1 MGFGVAKPH
10 IVRAPHSAGRAKP
23 EKGGA
28 TRLALLLLDAGEV
41 PSQGVPGVT
50 SRGSPFSEV
59 DMRTTSIA
67 SLGVIVVFAGA
78 CFAQQPASTGMVRSG
93 PTARPD
99 PSKDARETDPA
110 IRQLMQFGNADALKQ
125 RLKNSN
131 NRGKTVSQLL
141 AEDKADATALAT
153 SLNLSCT
160 VVNGSLVAEDA
171 AAHTKTYEV
180 ACQSGPGYF
189 LVKSDSPGPAVGFTC
204 FAADAAR
211 QADIAAHRE
220 PGAGCAL
227 QENGTPKT
235 MAASILSRAGK
246 PCAVKDVNW
255 RGQNATTDFV
265 EASCEGVVGF
275 VLRLPLPG
283 SQSPVRID
291 TCNESAIKGLSCR
304 LPGNDTTL
312 VDLNAALA
320 ARKVACDAE
329 AARVIGREVQK
340 RRQVVEY
347 FCPKQR
353 PKGLVAFLPVEGSVE
368 PFEVLDCA
376 SATKRQ
382 VICTLT
388 KMN

>member
-1 MGFGVAKPH
+1 
-10 IVRAPHSAGRAKP
+10 
-23 EKGGA
+23 
-28 TRLALLLLDAGEV
+28 
-41 PSQGVPGVT
+41 
-50 SRGSPFSEV
+50 
-59 DMRTTSIA
+59 MRTTSIA
-67 SLGVIVVFAGA
+67 SLVVVAVFAGV
-78 CFAQQPASTGMVRSG
+78 CFAQQPASTGMVRSD

-110 IRQLMQFGNADALKQ
+110 VLQLMQFGNVDALKQ
-125 RLKNSN
+125 RLKSSN
-131 NRGKTVSQLL
+131 NRGKTISQLL

-153 SLNLSCT
+153 SLKPSCT

-180 ACQSGPGYF
+180 ACQGGPGYF
-189 LVKSDSPGPAVGFTC
+189 LVKSDPPGLAVGFTC

-211 QADIAAHRE
+211 QADIAAHRQ

-227 QENGTPKT
+227 PENGTPKA

-246 PCAVKDVNW
+246 TCAVKDINW

-265 EASCEGVVGF
+265 EASCEDTVGF

-291 TCNESAIKGLSCR
+291 TCSESAAKGLSCR

-320 ARKVACDAE
+320 ARKVACVAE
-329 AARVIGREVQK
+329 AVRVIGREVQK

-347 FCPKQR
+347 FCPKQK
-353 PKGLVAFLPVEGSVE
+353 PAGVVAYLPVDGSTE
-368 PFEVLDCA
+368 PFEVIDCA
-376 SATKRQ
+376 AATKRQ

-388 KMN
+388 KTN